1 MRKSPSLAPPGT
13 FNYDTTVFIVLNDFG
28 TIGSAYCETDEAQA
42 DEWVVIT
49 DIIDGQYS
57 NPVRIVSF
65 NTHQGWAR
73 DVTEEIARKI
83 IDLNL
88 QGTALSAPAREFV
101 GRVTGESAR
110 VAV

>member
-1 MRKSPSLAPPGT
+1 MRSSPPIAPRT
-13 FNYDTTVFIVLNDFG
+13 FNCDTTVFIVLNDFG
-28 TIGSAYCETDEAQA
+28 KSGGAYCETDEAQA

-57 NPVRIVSF
+57 NPVRIVAF
-65 NTHQGWAR
+65 NTHQGWSR

-83 IDLNL
+83 IDLNV
-88 QGTALSAPAREFV
+88 QGTSLSAPAREFV
-101 GRVTGESAR
+101 GRVTGESAT

>member
-1 MRKSPSLAPPGT
+1 MRNSPPIAPKT

-28 TIGSAYCETDEAQA
+28 TVGSSYCETHEAQA

-57 NPVRIVSF
+57 NPVRIVAF
-65 NTHQGWAR
+65 NTHQGWSR

-88 QGTALSAPAREFV
+88 QGTALSAPAVEFV
-101 GRVTGESAR
+101 GRVTGESAT